1 MRKRS
6 TFPSGFTSPYSLAG
20 LNTDEKILVAF
31 SGGADSSALLDMT
44 VRFVGD
50 PKKVFAAHVDHL
62 IRPDEHLRDLEFCK
76 RTAEKYG
83 IKLFT
88 LTADIPAFSKEI
100 GESLET
106 AARRK
111 RYGFFDSL
119 MAEHG
124 IKILATAHNADDN
137 LETLILNL
145 TRGSGMRGM
154 CGIPPARQ
162 FGGGWLVRPI
172 LKMSKDSIFSYCEQN
187 SVEYVTDSTNE
198 IDDCSRNIIRL
209 NVIPELKKINP
220 SVVTSASRMSDSAR
234 EDDSF
239 FEKLTSEF
247 LSEYNIT
254 DGIPT
259 ERINSLHSSIK
270 NRVFI
275 KIFGTELETVHV
287 KALAHLCLDSVP
299 HSSVSLP
306 GNRRAVIESD
316 RIILDADRQK
326 NKPTTFSVQLVH
338 GENRIS
344 DTFLLYVSDTDTN
357 IYKSET
363 QGTIASDKICGEL
376 YARTRLPGD
385 KIVIGGMHK
394 SLKKLMCD
402 NKIDI
407 SLRDRLPIICDSEG
421 IVFVPFIGTCDRVKP
436 KKNNK
441 MTYIYLILG

>member
-1 MRKRS
+1 MMKKS
-6 TFPSGFTSPYSLAG
+6 LLPPGFVSPYKLSELSD
-20 LNTDEKILVAF
+20 DEKILVAL
-31 SGGADSSALLDMT
+31 SGGADSSALLDMV
-44 VRFVGD
+44 VRFVGS
-50 PKKVFAAHVDHL
+50 PERVFAAHVDHL

-88 LTADIPAFSKEI
+88 LTADIPAFAKEI

-119 MAEHG
+119 MAEHS

-145 TRGSGMRGM
+145 TRGSGAHGM

-172 LKMSKDSIFSYCEQN
+172 LKMSKDEILSYCKDN
-187 SVEYVTDSTNE
+187 SIEYVTDSTNALA
-198 IDDCSRNIIRL
+198 DCSRNIIRL

-220 SVVTSASRMSDSAR
+220 SVVSSASRMADAAR
-234 EDDSF
+234 EDDSYF
-239 FEKLTSEF
+239 NELTSEF

-259 ERINSLHSSIK
+259 ERINALPSSLKS
-270 NRVFI
+270 RVFI
-275 KIFGTELETVHV
+275 RIFGTELETVHV
-287 KALAHLCLDSVP
+287 KALSRLCLDSVP

-306 GNRRAVIESD
+306 QKNRSIIENGKIKVDTDRRRDESD
-316 RIILDADRQK
+316 
-326 NKPTTFSVQLVH
+326 PFSVRLVS

-344 DTFLLYVSDTDTN
+344 DTLVIYVSDSDTN
-357 IYKSET
+357 IYGAKT
-363 QGTIASDKICGEL
+363 AAAIATDKICGNL
-376 YARTRLPGD
+376 YARNRLSGD
-385 KIVIGGMHK
+385 KILMGGMHK

-402 NKIDI
+402 NKIDL
-407 SLRDRLPIICDSEG
+407 SLRDKLPIICDEEG
-421 IVFVPFIGTCDRVKP
+421 IVFVPFIGVCDRVKT
-436 KKNNK
+436 KKNKNL
-441 MTYIYLILG
+441 TYISLISG